1 MSCDPW
7 DGEGKKGG
15 CERLWFGAFFN
26 SFPFSSLS
34 SFFFSVALEII
45 LGLACTPGK
54 PHTLTCTLGSA
65 ETAPHY
71 VAQTSLELY
80 SPALPSLDR
89 SVPSHPTF
97 VLIFKHLLHESK

>member
-1 MSCDPW
+1 MTH
-7 DGEGKKGG
+7 GMGKGRREAVKGLG
-15 CERLWFGAFFN
+15 LGLFFY

-34 SFFFSVALEII
+34 PFFFSVALEIT
-45 LGLACTPGK
+45 LGLVCTPGK
-54 PHTLTCTLGSA
+54 PRTLTCTLGSA

-89 SVPSHPTF
+89 SVPSYPTF
-97 VLIFKHLLHESK
+97 VFIFKQLLHEST